1 MKVVTFG
8 EIMLRLCP
16 KGYERLLQNQELMAT
31 FGGGESNVAVG
42 LQNLGIDTSFVSK
55 LPLNDIADCAIGCLR
70 SFGVQTKYIARGGDR
85 VGIYYLEKGASIRPS
100 KVIYDRK
107 YSSFSEA
114 NLDDFDWNEIF
125 NDCNWFHFTGITPAL
140 SQQMENIVY
149 DALNVAKSK
158 GVMVSCDLNY
168 RNKLWSKSKAREV
181 MTKLMPFVDVLI
193 GNEEDA
199 ENVFGIKI
207 KNNDVYSA
215 KLNKEGYSEIAKEL
229 LKTFNLKAVAFTLRE
244 SISASDN
251 VWGAMLY
258 KNDKATFSKG
268 YNLHLVDRVGGGDA
282 FACGLI
288 YGFLNN
294 FNDED
299 IVNFAVANSALKQ
312 TIEGDFNRVKLADI
326 LALMTGNAS
335 GRVQR

>member
-16 KGYERLLQNQELMAT
+16 KGYNKLLQDSEFVAT
-31 FGGGESNVAVG
+31 FGGGEANVAVG
-42 LQNLGIDTSFVSK
+42 LQNFGVNASFVSK
-55 LPLNDIADCAIGCLR
+55 LPLNDIGDNAIASLH
-70 SFGVQTKYIARGGDR
+70 SFGIETKNICRGGER
-85 VGIYYLEKGASIRPS
+85 MGIYFLEKGASVRPS

-107 YSSFSEA
+107 YSAFSEA

-125 NDCNWFHFTGITPAL
+125 EDCDWFHFTGITPAL

-149 DALNVAKSK
+149 DALTIAKSK
-158 GVMVSCDLNY
+158 GAMVSCDLNY
-168 RNKLWSKSKAREV
+168 RNKLWSKSKAKEV
-181 MTKLMPFVDVLI
+181 MTKLMSFVDVLI

-199 ENVFGIKI
+199 ENVFGLKI

-215 KLNKEGYSEIAKEL
+215 KLNKDGYAKIAEEL
-229 LKTFNLKAVAFTLRE
+229 VNMFDLKAVAFTLRE

-251 VWGAMLY
+251 TWGAMLF
-258 KNDKATFSKG
+258 KDGKATYSKL
-268 YNLHLVDRVGGGDA
+268 YNLHIVDRVGGGDS
-282 FACGLI
+282 FASGLI

-312 TIEGDFNRVKLADI
+312 TIEGDFNRVKLADV
-326 LALMTGNAS
+326 LALMTGDAS